1 MRRVYR
7 RPKPD
12 YEEKRFKA
20 NQQIR
25 VPEVFLIDETGQSV
39 GVVPIGKALA
49 LAQAAGL
56 DVIEVNPKAAPV
68 VVKIM
73 DYGQF
78 KYKKEKE
85 AQKQKVKQKKVEI
98 KGLRLSVRISQHDFN
113 IRVEQAR
120 KFLERGNK
128 LRLELILKG
137 RERQHPEKAEELMK
151 KFYYL
156 LKETPGFSVELEQAL
171 TKQGGRFNIIVVNKQ
186 T

>member
-12 YEEKRFKA
+12 FEEKRFKA

-25 VPEVFLIDETGQSV
+25 SAEVFLIDESGQSI
-39 GVVPIGKALA
+39 GVMPTAKALA
-49 LAQAAGL
+49 MAQEAGM
-56 DVIEVNPKAAPV
+56 DVIEVNPKAEPP

-98 KGLRLSVRISQHDFN
+98 KGIRLSVRISQHDFDF
-113 IRVEQAR
+113 RLDQAK
-120 KFLERGNK
+120 KFLERGDK
-128 LRLELILKG
+128 LKLELILKG
-137 RERQHPEKAEELMK
+137 RERQHPEKAEETMK
-151 KFYYL
+151 KFYQK
-156 LKETPGFSVELEQAL
+156 LKAMPELNMEIEQGL
-171 TKQGGRFNIIVVNKQ
+171 TKQGGRFNIILINKQ
-186 T
+186 

>member
-12 YEEKRFKA
+12 FEEKRFRV

-25 VPEVFLIDETGQSV
+25 VPVVFVIDENGV
-39 GVVPIGKALA
+39 GAGEMPTQQALRMA
-49 LAQAAGL
+49 EQAGL
-56 DVIEVNPKAAPV
+56 DVVEVNPKVQPP

-98 KGLRLSVRISQHDFN
+98 KGIRLSVRISQHDFDF
-113 IRVEQAR
+113 RLDQAKR
-120 KFLERGNK
+120 FLERGDK
-128 LRLELILKG
+128 LKLELILKG
-137 RERQHPEKAEELMK
+137 RERQHPEKAEETMK
-151 KFYYL
+151 KFYQA
-156 LKETPGFSVELEQAL
+156 LKATPNLNMEIEQGL
-171 TKQGGRFNIIVVNKQ
+171 TKQGGRFNIVLINKQ
-186 T
+186 

>member
-12 YEEKRFKA
+12 FEEKRFHV

-25 VPEVFLIDETGQSV
+25 ATVVFVIDENGENIGEMSIGQALTMAE
-39 GVVPIGKALA
+39 KA
-49 LAQAAGL
+49 GM
-56 DVIEVNPKAAPV
+56 DIVEVNPKIQPP

-98 KGLRLSVRISQHDFN
+98 KGIRLSVRISQHDFDF
-113 IRVEQAR
+113 RFEQAK
-120 KFLERGNK
+120 KFLERGDK
-128 LRLELILKG
+128 LKLELILKG
-137 RERQHPEKAEELMK
+137 RERQHPEKAEEIMK
-151 KFYYL
+151 KFYQK
-156 LKETPGFSVELEQAL
+156 LKATPGLSMEIEQGL
-171 TKQGGRFNIIVVNKQ
+171 TKQGGRFNIILINKQ
-186 T
+186 

>member
-12 YEEKRFKA
+12 YEEKRFRA

-25 VPEVFLIDETGQSV
+25 ASEVFLIDENGASI
-39 GVVPIGKALA
+39 GVMPISQA
-49 LAQAAGL
+49 LAQAQEAGL
-56 DVIEVNPKAAPV
+56 DVIEVNPKAEPPV
-68 VVKIM
+68 CKIM
-73 DYGQF
+73 DFGQF

-98 KGLRLSVRISQHDFN
+98 KGIRLSVRISQHDFEV
-113 IRVEQAR
+113 RVEQAK
-120 KFLERGNK
+120 KFLERGDK
-128 LRLELILKG
+128 LKLELILKG

-156 LKETPGFSVELEQAL
+156 LKDTPGLNMEIEQGL
-171 TKQGGRFNIIVVNKQ
+171 TKQGGRFNIILINKQ
-186 T
+186 

>member
-12 YEEKRFKA
+12 FEEKRFRV

-25 VPEVFLIDETGQSV
+25 VPVVFVIDENGV
-39 GVVPIGKALA
+39 GAGEMSTQQALRMA
-49 LAQAAGL
+49 EQAGL
-56 DVIEVNPKAAPV
+56 DVVEVNPKVQPP

-98 KGLRLSVRISQHDFN
+98 KGIRLSVRISQHDFDF
-113 IRVEQAR
+113 RLDQAKR
-120 KFLERGNK
+120 FLERGDK
-128 LRLELILKG
+128 LKLELILKG
-137 RERQHPEKAEELMK
+137 RERQHPEKAEETMK
-151 KFYYL
+151 RFYQA
-156 LKETPGFSVELEQAL
+156 LKATPNLNMEIEQGL
-171 TKQGGRFNIIVVNKQ
+171 TKQGGRFNITLINKQ
-186 T
+186 

>member
-7 RPKPD
+7 RPRPD
-12 YEEKRFKA
+12 FEEKRFKA

-25 VPEVFLIDETGQSV
+25 VPEVFLIDENGESV
-39 GVVPIGKALA
+39 GVMPTSKALA
-49 LAQAAGL
+49 MAQEAGL
-56 DVIEVNPKAAPV
+56 DVIEVNPKANPP

-98 KGLRLSVRISQHDFN
+98 KGIRLSVRISTHDFDT
-113 IRVEQAR
+113 RVDQAR
-120 KFLERGNK
+120 KFLERGDK

-151 KFYYL
+151 KFYYK
-156 LKETPGFSVELEQAL
+156 LKETPGFNMEIESPL
-171 TKQGGRFNIIVVNKQ
+171 TKQGGRFNIIVINKQ
-186 T
+186 